1 MEYSFDEEK
10 SFVDA
15 LLKISKPISLKKG
28 QYIYHVDDN
37 PIGLYYVHTGLVG
50 LLRVSAKGQESLLRL
65 FKKQQFFGHRSL
77 FSNETYH
84 GSARCME
91 DCEILFCPK
100 SEVVSYFD
108 HQPKGYYFLA
118 RALSKELRRSELRG
132 VMISESE
139 VIERVAAAI
148 LIFKNLYPDFKWTRT
163 DIANFCASRTPT
175 VIKTLANME
184 KQGLIK
190 QVGRRIE
197 ILDEEKLSGLVNN

>member
-1 MEYSFDEEK
+1 MEYIFEDEK
-10 SFVDA
+10 QFVKE
-15 LLKISKPISLKKG
+15 LLQLAKPYNFKKG
-28 QYIYHVDDN
+28 QYIYHTDDA
-37 PIGLYYVHTGLVG
+37 PKGLYYVNTGLVG
-50 LLRVSAKGQESLLRL
+50 LLRVSANGQESLLRL

-84 GSARCME
+84 ASARCME
-91 DCEILFCPK
+91 DCEILFCDK
-100 SEVVSYFD
+100 NSVIEFFD
-108 HQPKGYYFLA
+108 SHPKGYFFLA
-118 RALSKELRRSELRG
+118 RALSKELRRSELRS

-175 VIKTLANME
+175 VIKTLAHME

-190 QVGRRIE
+190 QDGRKIE
-197 ILDEEKLSGLVNN
+197 ILNEEGLSELVNN